1 MKLKAL
7 ASALWM
13 GAKRHSPEILVGLG
27 IAGAASSV
35 IFAIKAT
42 PKAMILL
49 EEKRQELGV
58 EKLEAKEIIKTA
70 APVYIPTAVSFGV
83 SVACII
89 GASSVNA
96 RRNAAL
102 TAAYTLSESTLRTYR
117 DKVLETVGEDKER
130 EIRQAAAIEQQQKTP
145 ETQTVVVNHAAGQLK
160 CFDSLSG
167 RYFTATKNQIDKAVN
182 EFNRQLRDDMR
193 ISLNEWYDMIGL
205 DQNKLGDMLGWDID
219 RGYIETCYASR
230 LDEEGI
236 TAMIGLDKI
245 CFWLMAAMPWI
256 MLACLFTDRERLTNK
271 RYWWYLPPSILS
283 LLTAIAVGLPQIV
296 DKWFGGFGCWCTLIF
311 TFICAYHDE
320 MEGHENLHSKLIC
333 LSMICVVFAMICWCV
348 SCL

>member
-1 MKLKAL
+1 MNIKTMAKSVWA
-7 ASALWM
+7 
-13 GAKRHSPEILVGLG
+13 GAKKHSPEILIGMG

-35 IFAIKAT
+35 IFAVKAT

-83 SVACII
+83 SVACIV

-102 TAAYTLSESTLRTYR
+102 TAAYTLSESALRTYR

-130 EIRQAAAIEQQQKTP
+130 EIRQKAAIEQQQKTP
-145 ETQTVVVNHAAGQLK
+145 EPQALVVSSAAGQLK

-167 RYFTATKNQIDKAVN
+167 RYFVSTKNEIDKAVN

-193 ISLNEWYDMIGL
+193 ISLNDWYDLIGL
-205 DQNKLGDMLGWDID
+205 DTNKLGDMLGWDIE
-219 RGYIETCYASR
+219 RGYVETCYASR
-230 LDEEGI
+230 LDE
-236 TAMIGLDKI
+236 D
-245 CFWLMAAMPWI
+245 
-256 MLACLFTDRERLTNK
+256 
-271 RYWWYLPPSILS
+271 
-283 LLTAIAVGLPQIV
+283 GLP
-296 DKWFGGFGCWCTLIF
+296 
-311 TFICAYHDE
+311 
-320 MEGHENLHSKLIC
+320 C
-333 LSMICVVFAMICWCV
+333 LVVNYVEPPHYIGV
-348 SCL
+348 

>member
-1 MKLKAL
+1 MNIKTMAKSVWA
-7 ASALWM
+7 
-13 GAKRHSPEILVGLG
+13 GAKKHSPEILIGMG

-35 IFAIKAT
+35 IFAVKAT

-83 SVACII
+83 SVACIV

-130 EIRQAAAIEQQQKTP
+130 EIRQKAAIDQQQSTP
-145 ETQTVVVNHAAGQLK
+145 EPQTLVVSSAAGQLK

-167 RYFTATKNQIDKAVN
+167 RYFVSTKNEIDKAVN

-193 ISLNEWYDMIGL
+193 ISLNDWYDLIGL
-205 DQNKLGDMLGWDID
+205 DTNKLGDMLGWDIE
-219 RGYIETCYASR
+219 RGYVETCYASR
-230 LDEEGI
+230 LDE
-236 TAMIGLDKI
+236 D
-245 CFWLMAAMPWI
+245 
-256 MLACLFTDRERLTNK
+256 
-271 RYWWYLPPSILS
+271 
-283 LLTAIAVGLPQIV
+283 GLP
-296 DKWFGGFGCWCTLIF
+296 
-311 TFICAYHDE
+311 
-320 MEGHENLHSKLIC
+320 C
-333 LSMICVVFAMICWCV
+333 LVVNYVEPPHYIGV
-348 SCL
+348 

>member
-35 IFAIKAT
+35 IFAVKAT

-49 EEKRQELGV
+49 DEKRQELGV

-167 RYFTATKNQIDKAVN
+167 RYFTATKNEIDKAVN

-193 ISLNEWYDMIGL
+193 ISLNEWYDLIGL

-230 LDEEGI
+230 LDEEG
-236 TAMIGLDKI
+236 MPCLVVNYVEPPHYIG
-245 CFWLMAAMPWI
+245 
-256 MLACLFTDRERLTNK
+256 
-271 RYWWYLPPSILS
+271 
-283 LLTAIAVGLPQIV
+283 V
-296 DKWFGGFGCWCTLIF
+296 
-311 TFICAYHDE
+311 
-320 MEGHENLHSKLIC
+320 
-333 LSMICVVFAMICWCV
+333 
-348 SCL
+348 

>member
-1 MKLKAL
+1 MNIKTMAKSVWA
-7 ASALWM
+7 
-13 GAKRHSPEILVGLG
+13 GAKKHSPEILIGMG

-35 IFAIKAT
+35 IFAVKAT

-70 APVYIPTAVSFGV
+70 APVYIPTAISFGV
-83 SVACII
+83 SVACIV

-130 EIRQAAAIEQQQKTP
+130 EIRQKAAIEQQQKTP
-145 ETQTVVVNHAAGQLK
+145 EPQTLVVSGAAGQLK

-167 RYFTATKNQIDKAVN
+167 RYFVSTKNEIDKAVN

-193 ISLNEWYDMIGL
+193 ISLNDWYDLIGL
-205 DQNKLGDMLGWDID
+205 DTNKLGDMLGWDIE
-219 RGYIETCYASR
+219 RGYVETCYASR
-230 LDEEGI
+230 LDE
-236 TAMIGLDKI
+236 D
-245 CFWLMAAMPWI
+245 
-256 MLACLFTDRERLTNK
+256 
-271 RYWWYLPPSILS
+271 
-283 LLTAIAVGLPQIV
+283 GLP
-296 DKWFGGFGCWCTLIF
+296 
-311 TFICAYHDE
+311 
-320 MEGHENLHSKLIC
+320 C
-333 LSMICVVFAMICWCV
+333 LVVNYVEPPHYIGV
-348 SCL
+348 

>member
-1 MKLKAL
+1 MNIKNMAKFVWA
-7 ASALWM
+7 
-13 GAKRHSPEILVGLG
+13 GAKKHSPEILIGMG

-35 IFAIKAT
+35 IFAVKAT

-83 SVACII
+83 SVACIV

-130 EIRQAAAIEQQQKTP
+130 EIRQKAAIEQQQSTP
-145 ETQTVVVNHAAGQLK
+145 EPQTLVVSGAAGQLK

-167 RYFTATKNQIDKAVN
+167 RYFVSTKNEIDKAVN

-193 ISLNEWYDMIGL
+193 ISLNDWYDLIGL
-205 DQNKLGDMLGWDID
+205 DTNKLGDMLGWDIE
-219 RGYIETCYASR
+219 RGYVETCYASR
-230 LDEEGI
+230 LDE
-236 TAMIGLDKI
+236 D
-245 CFWLMAAMPWI
+245 
-256 MLACLFTDRERLTNK
+256 
-271 RYWWYLPPSILS
+271 
-283 LLTAIAVGLPQIV
+283 GLP
-296 DKWFGGFGCWCTLIF
+296 
-311 TFICAYHDE
+311 
-320 MEGHENLHSKLIC
+320 C
-333 LSMICVVFAMICWCV
+333 LVVNYVEPPHYIGV
-348 SCL
+348 

>member
-1 MKLKAL
+1 MNIKTMAKSVWA
-7 ASALWM
+7 
-13 GAKRHSPEILVGLG
+13 GAKKHSPEILIGMG

-35 IFAIKAT
+35 IFAVKAT

-49 EEKRQELGV
+49 EEKRKELGV

-83 SVACII
+83 SVACIV

-130 EIRQAAAIEQQQKTP
+130 EIRQKAAIEQQQSTP
-145 ETQTVVVNHAAGQLK
+145 EPQTLVVSSAAGQLK

-167 RYFTATKNQIDKAVN
+167 RYFVSTKNEIDKAVN

-193 ISLNEWYDMIGL
+193 ISLNDWYDLIGL
-205 DQNKLGDMLGWDID
+205 DTNKLGDMLGWDIE
-219 RGYIETCYASR
+219 RGYVETCYASR
-230 LDEEGI
+230 LDE
-236 TAMIGLDKI
+236 D
-245 CFWLMAAMPWI
+245 
-256 MLACLFTDRERLTNK
+256 
-271 RYWWYLPPSILS
+271 
-283 LLTAIAVGLPQIV
+283 GLP
-296 DKWFGGFGCWCTLIF
+296 
-311 TFICAYHDE
+311 
-320 MEGHENLHSKLIC
+320 C
-333 LSMICVVFAMICWCV
+333 LVVNYVEPPHYIGV
-348 SCL
+348 

>member
-1 MKLKAL
+1 MNIKNMAKSVWA
-7 ASALWM
+7 
-13 GAKRHSPEILVGLG
+13 GAKKHSPEILIGMG

-130 EIRQAAAIEQQQKTP
+130 EIRQKAAIEQQQKTP
-145 ETQTVVVNHAAGQLK
+145 EPQTLVVSSAAGQLK

-167 RYFTATKNQIDKAVN
+167 RYFVSTKNEIDKAVN

-193 ISLNEWYDMIGL
+193 ISLNDWYDLIGL
-205 DQNKLGDMLGWDID
+205 DTNKLGDMLGWDIE
-219 RGYIETCYASR
+219 RGYVETCYASR
-230 LDEEGI
+230 LDE
-236 TAMIGLDKI
+236 D
-245 CFWLMAAMPWI
+245 
-256 MLACLFTDRERLTNK
+256 
-271 RYWWYLPPSILS
+271 
-283 LLTAIAVGLPQIV
+283 GLP
-296 DKWFGGFGCWCTLIF
+296 
-311 TFICAYHDE
+311 
-320 MEGHENLHSKLIC
+320 C
-333 LSMICVVFAMICWCV
+333 LVVNYVEPPHYIGV
-348 SCL
+348 

>member
-1 MKLKAL
+1 MNLKTMAKSVW
-7 ASALWM
+7 A
-13 GAKRHSPEILVGLG
+13 GAKKHSPEILIGMG

-35 IFAIKAT
+35 IFAVKAT

-83 SVACII
+83 SVACIV

-130 EIRQAAAIEQQQKTP
+130 EIRQKAAIEQQQSTP
-145 ETQTVVVNHAAGQLK
+145 EPQTLVVSSAAGQLK

-167 RYFTATKNQIDKAVN
+167 RYFVSTKNEIDKAVN

-193 ISLNEWYDMIGL
+193 ISLNDWYDLIGL
-205 DQNKLGDMLGWDID
+205 DTNKLGDMLGWDIE
-219 RGYIETCYASR
+219 RGYVETCYASR
-230 LDEEGI
+230 LDE
-236 TAMIGLDKI
+236 D
-245 CFWLMAAMPWI
+245 
-256 MLACLFTDRERLTNK
+256 
-271 RYWWYLPPSILS
+271 
-283 LLTAIAVGLPQIV
+283 GLP
-296 DKWFGGFGCWCTLIF
+296 
-311 TFICAYHDE
+311 
-320 MEGHENLHSKLIC
+320 C
-333 LSMICVVFAMICWCV
+333 LVVNYVEPPHYIGV
-348 SCL
+348 

>member
-1 MKLKAL
+1 MNIKTMAKSVWA
-7 ASALWM
+7 
-13 GAKRHSPEILVGLG
+13 GAKKHSPEILIGMG

-35 IFAIKAT
+35 IFAVKAT

-83 SVACII
+83 SVACIV

-130 EIRQAAAIEQQQKTP
+130 EIQQKAAIEQQQKTP
-145 ETQTVVVNHAAGQLK
+145 EPQALVVSSAAGQLK

-167 RYFTATKNQIDKAVN
+167 RYFVSTKNEIDKAVN

-193 ISLNEWYDMIGL
+193 ISLNDWYDLIGL
-205 DQNKLGDMLGWDID
+205 DTNKLGDMLGWDIE
-219 RGYIETCYASR
+219 RGYVETCYASR
-230 LDEEGI
+230 LDE
-236 TAMIGLDKI
+236 D
-245 CFWLMAAMPWI
+245 
-256 MLACLFTDRERLTNK
+256 
-271 RYWWYLPPSILS
+271 
-283 LLTAIAVGLPQIV
+283 GLP
-296 DKWFGGFGCWCTLIF
+296 
-311 TFICAYHDE
+311 
-320 MEGHENLHSKLIC
+320 C
-333 LSMICVVFAMICWCV
+333 LVVNYVEPPHYIGV
-348 SCL
+348 

>member
-1 MKLKAL
+1 MNIKTIAKSVWA
-7 ASALWM
+7 
-13 GAKRHSPEILVGLG
+13 GAKKHSPEILIGMG

-35 IFAIKAT
+35 IFAVKAT

-70 APVYIPTAVSFGV
+70 SPVYIPTAVSFGV
-83 SVACII
+83 SVACIV

-130 EIRQAAAIEQQQKTP
+130 EIRQKAAIEQQQSTP
-145 ETQTVVVNHAAGQLK
+145 EPQALVVSSAAGQLK

-167 RYFTATKNQIDKAVN
+167 RYFVSTKNEIDKAVN

-193 ISLNEWYDMIGL
+193 ISLNDWYDLIGL
-205 DQNKLGDMLGWDID
+205 DTNKLGDMLGWDIE
-219 RGYIETCYASR
+219 RGYVETCYASR
-230 LDEEGI
+230 LDE
-236 TAMIGLDKI
+236 D
-245 CFWLMAAMPWI
+245 
-256 MLACLFTDRERLTNK
+256 
-271 RYWWYLPPSILS
+271 
-283 LLTAIAVGLPQIV
+283 GLP
-296 DKWFGGFGCWCTLIF
+296 
-311 TFICAYHDE
+311 
-320 MEGHENLHSKLIC
+320 C
-333 LSMICVVFAMICWCV
+333 LVVNYVEPPHYIGV
-348 SCL
+348 

>member
-1 MKLKAL
+1 MNIKTMAKSVWA
-7 ASALWM
+7 
-13 GAKRHSPEILVGLG
+13 GAKKHSPEILIGMG

-35 IFAIKAT
+35 IFAVKAT

-83 SVACII
+83 SVACIV

-102 TAAYTLSESTLRTYR
+102 TAAYTLSESTLCTYR

-130 EIRQAAAIEQQQKTP
+130 EIRQKAAIEQQQKTP
-145 ETQTVVVNHAAGQLK
+145 EPQTLVVSGAAGQLK

-167 RYFTATKNQIDKAVN
+167 RYFVSTKNEIDKAVN

-193 ISLNEWYDMIGL
+193 ISLNDWYDLIGL
-205 DQNKLGDMLGWDID
+205 DTNKLGDMLGWDIE
-219 RGYIETCYASR
+219 RGYVETCYASR
-230 LDEEGI
+230 LDE
-236 TAMIGLDKI
+236 D
-245 CFWLMAAMPWI
+245 
-256 MLACLFTDRERLTNK
+256 
-271 RYWWYLPPSILS
+271 
-283 LLTAIAVGLPQIV
+283 GLP
-296 DKWFGGFGCWCTLIF
+296 
-311 TFICAYHDE
+311 
-320 MEGHENLHSKLIC
+320 C
-333 LSMICVVFAMICWCV
+333 LVVNYVEPPHYIGV
-348 SCL
+348 

>member
-1 MKLKAL
+1 MNIKTIAKSVWA
-7 ASALWM
+7 
-13 GAKRHSPEILVGLG
+13 GAKKHSPEILIGMG

-35 IFAIKAT
+35 IFAVKAT

-49 EEKRQELGV
+49 EEKRQDLGV

-83 SVACII
+83 SVACIV

-130 EIRQAAAIEQQQKTP
+130 EIRQKAAIEQQQKTP
-145 ETQTVVVNHAAGQLK
+145 EPQTLVVSGAAGQLK

-167 RYFTATKNQIDKAVN
+167 RYFVSTKNEIDKAVN

-193 ISLNEWYDMIGL
+193 ISLNDWYDLIGL
-205 DQNKLGDMLGWDID
+205 DTNKLGDMLGWDIE
-219 RGYIETCYASR
+219 RGYVETCYASR
-230 LDEEGI
+230 LDE
-236 TAMIGLDKI
+236 D
-245 CFWLMAAMPWI
+245 
-256 MLACLFTDRERLTNK
+256 
-271 RYWWYLPPSILS
+271 
-283 LLTAIAVGLPQIV
+283 GLP
-296 DKWFGGFGCWCTLIF
+296 
-311 TFICAYHDE
+311 
-320 MEGHENLHSKLIC
+320 C
-333 LSMICVVFAMICWCV
+333 LVVNYVEPPHYIGV
-348 SCL
+348 

>member
-1 MKLKAL
+1 MNIKTMAKSVWA
-7 ASALWM
+7 
-13 GAKRHSPEILVGLG
+13 GAKKHSPEILIGMG

-58 EKLEAKEIIKTA
+58 EKLEAKEVIKTA

-83 SVACII
+83 SVACIV

-130 EIRQAAAIEQQQKTP
+130 EIRQKAAIEQQQSTP
-145 ETQTVVVNHAAGQLK
+145 EPQTLVVSSAAGQLK

-167 RYFTATKNQIDKAVN
+167 RYFVSTKNEIDKAVN

-193 ISLNEWYDMIGL
+193 ISLNDWYDLIGL
-205 DQNKLGDMLGWDID
+205 DTNKLGDMLGWDIE
-219 RGYIETCYASR
+219 RGYVETCYASR
-230 LDEEGI
+230 LDE
-236 TAMIGLDKI
+236 D
-245 CFWLMAAMPWI
+245 
-256 MLACLFTDRERLTNK
+256 
-271 RYWWYLPPSILS
+271 
-283 LLTAIAVGLPQIV
+283 GLP
-296 DKWFGGFGCWCTLIF
+296 
-311 TFICAYHDE
+311 
-320 MEGHENLHSKLIC
+320 C
-333 LSMICVVFAMICWCV
+333 LVVNYVEPPHYIGM
-348 SCL
+348 

>member
-7 ASALWM
+7 ANALLV
-13 GAKRHSPEILVGLG
+13 GAKKHSPEILIGLG
-27 IAGAASSV
+27 ITGAASSV
-35 IFAIKAT
+35 IFAVKAT

-70 APVYIPTAVSFGV
+70 APVYIPTAISFGV

-130 EIRQAAAIEQQQKTP
+130 EIRQAVTIEQQQKTP
-145 ETQTVVVNHAAGQLK
+145 ETQTLVVNGSAGQLK

-230 LDEEGI
+230 LDEEG
-236 TAMIGLDKI
+236 MPCLVVNYVEPPHYIG
-245 CFWLMAAMPWI
+245 
-256 MLACLFTDRERLTNK
+256 
-271 RYWWYLPPSILS
+271 
-283 LLTAIAVGLPQIV
+283 V
-296 DKWFGGFGCWCTLIF
+296 
-311 TFICAYHDE
+311 
-320 MEGHENLHSKLIC
+320 
-333 LSMICVVFAMICWCV
+333 
-348 SCL
+348 

>member
-1 MKLKAL
+1 MNIKNMAKFVWA
-7 ASALWM
+7 
-13 GAKRHSPEILVGLG
+13 GAKKHSPEILIGMG

-35 IFAIKAT
+35 IFAVKAT

-70 APVYIPTAVSFGV
+70 APVYILTAVSFGV
-83 SVACII
+83 SVACIV

-130 EIRQAAAIEQQQKTP
+130 EIRQKAAIEQQQSTP
-145 ETQTVVVNHAAGQLK
+145 EPQTLVVSSAAGQLK

-167 RYFTATKNQIDKAVN
+167 RYFVSTKNEIDKAVN

-193 ISLNEWYDMIGL
+193 ISLNDWYDLIGL
-205 DQNKLGDMLGWDID
+205 DTNKLGDMLGWDIE
-219 RGYIETCYASR
+219 RGYVETCYASR
-230 LDEEGI
+230 LDE
-236 TAMIGLDKI
+236 D
-245 CFWLMAAMPWI
+245 
-256 MLACLFTDRERLTNK
+256 
-271 RYWWYLPPSILS
+271 
-283 LLTAIAVGLPQIV
+283 GLP
-296 DKWFGGFGCWCTLIF
+296 
-311 TFICAYHDE
+311 
-320 MEGHENLHSKLIC
+320 C
-333 LSMICVVFAMICWCV
+333 LVVNYVEPPHYIGV
-348 SCL
+348 

>member
-1 MKLKAL
+1 MNIKTMAKSVWA
-7 ASALWM
+7 
-13 GAKRHSPEILVGLG
+13 GAKKHSPEILIGMG

-35 IFAIKAT
+35 IFAVKAT

-83 SVACII
+83 SVACIV

-130 EIRQAAAIEQQQKTP
+130 EIRQKAAIEQQKKTP
-145 ETQTVVVNHAAGQLK
+145 EPQALVVSSAAGQLK

-167 RYFTATKNQIDKAVN
+167 RYFVSTKNEIDKAVN

-193 ISLNEWYDMIGL
+193 ISLNDWYDLIGL
-205 DQNKLGDMLGWDID
+205 DTNKLGDMLGWDIE
-219 RGYIETCYASR
+219 RGYVETCYASR
-230 LDEEGI
+230 LDE
-236 TAMIGLDKI
+236 D
-245 CFWLMAAMPWI
+245 
-256 MLACLFTDRERLTNK
+256 
-271 RYWWYLPPSILS
+271 
-283 LLTAIAVGLPQIV
+283 GLP
-296 DKWFGGFGCWCTLIF
+296 
-311 TFICAYHDE
+311 
-320 MEGHENLHSKLIC
+320 C
-333 LSMICVVFAMICWCV
+333 LVVNYVEPPHYIGV
-348 SCL
+348 

>member
-1 MKLKAL
+1 MNIKNMAKSVWA
-7 ASALWM
+7 
-13 GAKRHSPEILVGLG
+13 GAKKHSPEILIGMG

-35 IFAIKAT
+35 IFAVKAT
-42 PKAMILL
+42 PKAMFLL

-83 SVACII
+83 SVACIV

-130 EIRQAAAIEQQQKTP
+130 EIRQKAAIEQQQSTP
-145 ETQTVVVNHAAGQLK
+145 EPQTLVVSSAAGQLK

-167 RYFTATKNQIDKAVN
+167 RYFVSTKNEIDKAVN

-193 ISLNEWYDMIGL
+193 ISLNDWYDLIGL
-205 DQNKLGDMLGWDID
+205 DTNKLGDMLGWDIE
-219 RGYIETCYASR
+219 RGYVETCYASR
-230 LDEEGI
+230 LDE
-236 TAMIGLDKI
+236 D
-245 CFWLMAAMPWI
+245 
-256 MLACLFTDRERLTNK
+256 
-271 RYWWYLPPSILS
+271 
-283 LLTAIAVGLPQIV
+283 GLP
-296 DKWFGGFGCWCTLIF
+296 
-311 TFICAYHDE
+311 
-320 MEGHENLHSKLIC
+320 C
-333 LSMICVVFAMICWCV
+333 LVVNYVEPPHYIGV
-348 SCL
+348 

>member
-1 MKLKAL
+1 MNIKNMAKSVWA
-7 ASALWM
+7 
-13 GAKRHSPEILVGLG
+13 GAKKHSPEILIGMG

-35 IFAIKAT
+35 IFAVKAT

-83 SVACII
+83 SVACIV
-89 GASSVNA
+89 GASSMNA

-102 TAAYTLSESTLRTYR
+102 TAAYTMSESALRTYR

-130 EIRQAAAIEQQQKTP
+130 EIRQKVAIEQQQKTP
-145 ETQTVVVNHAAGQLK
+145 EPKTLVVSSAAGQLK

-167 RYFTATKNQIDKAVN
+167 RYFVSTRNEIDKAVN

-193 ISLNEWYDMIGL
+193 ISLNDWYDLIGL
-205 DQNKLGDMLGWDID
+205 DTNKLGDMLGWDIE

-230 LDEEGI
+230 LDE
-236 TAMIGLDKI
+236 D
-245 CFWLMAAMPWI
+245 
-256 MLACLFTDRERLTNK
+256 
-271 RYWWYLPPSILS
+271 
-283 LLTAIAVGLPQIV
+283 GLP
-296 DKWFGGFGCWCTLIF
+296 
-311 TFICAYHDE
+311 
-320 MEGHENLHSKLIC
+320 C
-333 LSMICVVFAMICWCV
+333 LVINYVEPPHYIGV
-348 SCL
+348 

>member
-1 MKLKAL
+1 MNIKNMAK
-7 ASALWM
+7 SVWM
-13 GAKRHSPEILVGLG
+13 GAKKHSPEILIGMG

-35 IFAIKAT
+35 IFAVKAT
-42 PKAMILL
+42 PKAMFLL

-83 SVACII
+83 SVACIV

-130 EIRQAAAIEQQQKTP
+130 EIRQKAAIEQQQSTP
-145 ETQTVVVNHAAGQLK
+145 EPQTLVVSSAAGQLK

-167 RYFTATKNQIDKAVN
+167 RYFVSTKNEIDKAVN

-193 ISLNEWYDMIGL
+193 ISLNDWYDLIGL
-205 DQNKLGDMLGWDID
+205 DTNKLGDMLGWDIE
-219 RGYIETCYASR
+219 RGYVETCYASR
-230 LDEEGI
+230 LDE
-236 TAMIGLDKI
+236 D
-245 CFWLMAAMPWI
+245 
-256 MLACLFTDRERLTNK
+256 
-271 RYWWYLPPSILS
+271 
-283 LLTAIAVGLPQIV
+283 GLP
-296 DKWFGGFGCWCTLIF
+296 
-311 TFICAYHDE
+311 
-320 MEGHENLHSKLIC
+320 C
-333 LSMICVVFAMICWCV
+333 LVVNYVEPPHYIGV
-348 SCL
+348 

>member
-1 MKLKAL
+1 MNIKNMAKFVWA
-7 ASALWM
+7 
-13 GAKRHSPEILVGLG
+13 GAKKHSPEILIGMG

-35 IFAIKAT
+35 IFAVKAT

-83 SVACII
+83 SVACIV

-130 EIRQAAAIEQQQKTP
+130 EIRQKAAIEQQQSTP
-145 ETQTVVVNHAAGQLK
+145 EPQTLVVSSAAGQLK

-167 RYFTATKNQIDKAVN
+167 RYFVSTKNEIDKAVN

-193 ISLNEWYDMIGL
+193 ISLNDWYDLIGL
-205 DQNKLGDMLGWDID
+205 DTNKLGDMLGWDIE
-219 RGYIETCYASR
+219 RGYVETCYASR
-230 LDEEGI
+230 LDE
-236 TAMIGLDKI
+236 D
-245 CFWLMAAMPWI
+245 
-256 MLACLFTDRERLTNK
+256 
-271 RYWWYLPPSILS
+271 
-283 LLTAIAVGLPQIV
+283 GLP
-296 DKWFGGFGCWCTLIF
+296 
-311 TFICAYHDE
+311 
-320 MEGHENLHSKLIC
+320 C
-333 LSMICVVFAMICWCV
+333 LVVNYVEPPHYIGV
-348 SCL
+348 